1 MYVFFNF
8 NFIFYDIVQ
17 LGDSGIRLGCCTV
30 LFGELREE
38 INWRLE
44 TCRQALEAY
53 GFCSSIKRRS
63 TRNVSL
69 VKGKAPLAKRWNAE
83 KN

>member
-1 MYVFFNF
+1 MKHIQEPTPRCILF
-8 NFIFYDIVQ
+8 FYDIFQ
-17 LGDSGIRLGCCTV
+17 LGDSGIRLGCCCIIV

-44 TCRQALEAY
+44 TCGQALEAY
-53 GFCSSIKRRS
+53 GFCLSIERRS

-69 VKGKAPLAKRWNAE
+69 VKGKAPLA
-83 KN
+83 

>member
-1 MYVFFNF
+1 MKHIQEPTPRCM
-8 NFIFYDIVQ
+8 FIFFDDIVQ
-17 LGDSGIRLGCCTV
+17 LGDSGIRLGCCCIV

-53 GFCSSIKRRS
+53 GFCSSMERKS

-69 VKGKAPLAKRWNAE
+69 VKGKAPLA
-83 KN
+83 